1 MSAVIVR
8 GNRFLWIGEK
18 FRKKETELKMKPYL
32 TSVCFPRNR
41 IWKEN
46 PILPRKINWKNK
58 HRSQRVNKFE
68 M

>member
-46 PILPRKINWKNK
+46 PILPRKIN
-58 HRSQRVNKFE
+58 
-68 M
+68 